1 MGDKGQM
8 PIEEVFSECGST
20 PKDAISGAK
29 YVPPTAEVMAFAL
42 EKGFA
47 TTTQLQG
54 ESKTPASGQQTPAGQ
69 FDNGFNWGNDNW
81 Q

>member
-29 YVPPTAEVMAFAL
+29 YVPPAAEVMIFAL

-47 TTTQLQG
+47 TSVTLGVSSNGASEHNNTPQPFTT
-54 ESKTPASGQQTPAGQ
+54 
-69 FDNGFNWGNDNW
+69 NDSW
-81 Q
+81 STHGWD

>member
-8 PIEEVFSECGST
+8 PIEEVFSECGFT

-29 YVPPTAEVMAFAL
+29 YVPPAAEVMIFAL

-47 TTTQLQG
+47 TTTTLQG
-54 ESKTPASGQQTPAGQ
+54 QSATPASGQQPPAGQ
-69 FDNGFNWGNDNW
+69 FGTEDWSGNTWN
-81 Q
+81 